1 MVKAFCGK
9 GEPLKVLLYS
19 GLLRFVNK
27 SGVGEAVLHQKK
39 SLEQLKVSCTTDL
52 REDFD
57 IIHLNTV
64 FPDSL
69 IVGRWAKWKKK
80 KVVYYAHSTMED
92 FRDSFRGSNRL
103 APIFKRWIKHCYN
116 SGDLIITPT
125 DYSKTLLEGYGL
137 KRPIFSLSNGV
148 DIEFFSPDQDART
161 RFRKQ
166 YGLQKEEK
174 VILSVGHYIERKGI
188 LDFVAL
194 AEEMPQYQFYWFG
207 YTNLKLVPTPVK
219 QAVTKPLPNIH
230 FPGYVDKNELR
241 DAYCGSDLFL
251 FLTHE
256 ETEGIVL
263 LEALASKVPV
273 LIRDIPIYSNW
284 LRDGYHVYKGNSIAE
299 FKEKIVEIIEGE
311 LPEITSN
318 GYALALERNLNS
330 VGQRLMHIYKHL

>member
-1 MVKAFCGK
+1 MVTAFCGK

-92 FRDSFRGSNRL
+92 FRDSFRGSNLL
-103 APIFKRWIKHCYN
+103 APIFKHWIRHCYN
-116 SGDLIITPT
+116 CGDLIITPT
-125 DYSKTLLEGYGL
+125 EYSKALLETYGL

-148 DIEFFSPDQDART
+148 DIDFFSQDQDARN
-161 RFRKQ
+161 RFRGK
-166 YGLQKEEK
+166 YSLKEDEK
-174 VILSVGHYIERKGI
+174 VVISVGHYIERKGI
-188 LDFVAL
+188 LDFIEI
-194 AEEMPQYQFYWFG
+194 AEQMPQYQFFWFG
-207 YTNLKLVPTPVK
+207 YTNLKLVPTNVK
-219 QAVTKPLPNIH
+219 NAVLNPLPNIH
-230 FPGYVDKNELR
+230 FPGFVDQSELR
-241 DAYCGSDLFL
+241 DAYSGSDLFL

-263 LEALASKVPV
+263 LEALASKIPI
-273 LIRDIPIYSNW
+273 LIRDIPIYETW
-284 LRDGYHVYKGNSIAE
+284 LTDGYHVYKGRDIPE
-299 FKEKIVEIIEGE
+299 FKEKIVQILEGI
-311 LPEITSN
+311 LPEITDK
-318 GYALALERNLNS
+318 GYSLALERNLES
-330 VGQRLMHIYKHL
+330 VGQRLMDIYKH